1 MTFHLR
7 LTDDNGV
14 VFDASGVPDSSG
26 VTNVITA
33 REGWE
38 GGVALQSTS
47 WLNRWS
53 DGTFPSSVRRSGRV
67 MTFSGTAFGATAQ
80 QVRDLKRTISSLFS
94 GVQSPA
100 QHLGLLEC
108 DDGSGVWLHCQALLD
123 DSIKFTSAED
133 AGWVQY
139 QLPLY
144 APDPHLYGAEQ
155 DISTG
160 PYTHGTGL
168 SFPIAFPL
176 DWGTAGN
183 PGTAHFVNTGLSST
197 TVTCTVSGG
206 LSAGFQLKRQESG
219 GSVTVNWPLLSGDS
233 VTVDTANAAVFIN
246 GQSSLGNYTV
256 ADEWWTVSPGD
267 SCTIQFIPLG
277 AVTGNPMLT
286 LSACPAWM

>member
-1 MTFHLR
+1 MVAVR

-14 VFDASGVPDSSG
+14 VFQTDSDSSVHTMNI
-26 VTNVITA
+26 VTNLD
-33 REGWE
+33 GWL
-38 GGVALQSTS
+38 GGVDVNSS
-47 WLNRWS
+47 KNKRYG
-53 DGTFPSSVRRSGRV
+53 DGVFISNITRSGRSL
-67 MTFSGTAFGATAQ
+67 TFEGTQAGLSADRVRTAQ
-80 QVRDLKRTISSLFS
+80 RTISSLFS
-94 GVQSPA
+94 GAPGPSTHV
-100 QHLGLLEC
+100 GLLEA
-108 DDGSGVWLHCQALLD
+108 DDGSGKWLHCNVQPD
-123 DSIKFTSAED
+123 GKFQISAD
-133 AGWVQY
+133 QLFGYISY

-183 PGTAHFVNTGLSST
+183 PGTVQFVNSGLSST
-197 TVTCTVSGG
+197 TVTCTVTGG

-256 ADEWWTVSPGD
+256 ADEWWTVAPGA

-277 AVTGNPMLT
+277 VVTGNPMLT